1 MSAPWEKYQTESDGP
16 WNNYAEGGGP
26 WSSYADEII
35 APSPVKTAEKSFL
48 GGVAEAAGKR
58 LSKTGE
64 ILSNLT
70 GEEGGAYGFFK
81 NAPAK
86 AIQVAGQGAGFINDL
101 VGQGISAGY
110 RNLVP
115 ESAQKAISEGMSGMM
130 ANPTVKSTIS
140 GISEGYGA
148 LKERYPEG
156 VATLEAGANIA
167 GAIPVAMLGK
177 SAYQGAKA
185 VGKESAALFRDIGAL
200 TAGPQADAIA
210 DTMVKDI
217 VRKGIEKGV
226 RPTVAGKGTAGA
238 IRQYYDKATEAVKT
252 IVHNKNEIKLMNAD
266 GEIVQGALPQ
276 SLNQFSEAIDQTK
289 KTIFKQYD
297 AMAAQA
303 GATGATVD
311 LAPIATELNKI
322 SMAPVI
328 KDLSPEV
335 SAYAQKVASNLKQR
349 GAYTAEQAQEAIAN
363 LNKSLEAFYRNPS
376 YDNAS
381 KAGIDAMIVNNLRKE
396 LDNVITSASGE
407 GYQELKRSYGALKA
421 VEKEVTHRAIVDAR
435 KNVKGLI
442 DFTDIFTSGDLVQ
455 GLATMNPAMLGRG
468 VFTRAVK
475 EVYKTMNDPNR
486 IVRNMF
492 RDVDNLVAKRGQP
505 LQSRTMQSIYGNR
518 P

>member
-35 APSPVKTAEKSFL
+35 TPSPVKTAEKSFL

-58 LSKTGE
+58 LSNTGD
-64 ILSNLT
+64 ILSNMT
-70 GEEGGAYGFFK
+70 GEEGGGYGFFK

-86 AIQVAGQGAGFINDL
+86 AIQVAGQGAGFINDV

-110 RNLVP
+110 RNLMP
-115 ESAQKAISEGMSGMM
+115 ESAQKAISEGVGGMM
-130 ANPTVKSTIS
+130 ANPAVKLAIQ

-148 LKERYPEG
+148 IKERYPEG

-167 GAIPVAMLGK
+167 GAIPVAMAGK
-177 SAYQGAKA
+177 AGLHGVKA
-185 VGKESAALFRDIGAL
+185 AGKETAALYRDIGAL
-200 TAGPQADAIA
+200 TAGSQADAIA

-226 RPTVAGKGTAGA
+226 RPTVAGKNTAGS
-238 IRQYYDKATEAVKT
+238 IKQYYDRATEAVKT
-252 IVHNKNEIKLMNAD
+252 IVHNKGNLSLMNAE
-266 GEIVQGALPQ
+266 GEVVQGALPQ

-297 AMAAQA
+297 DMARQA
-303 GATGATVD
+303 GQAGATVD

-335 SAYAQKVASNLKQR
+335 SAYAQKVASSLKQR

-396 LDNVITSASGE
+396 LDDVITRASGE
-407 GYQELKRSYGALKA
+407 GYQELKKSYGALKSI
-421 VEKEVTHRAIVDAR
+421 EKEVTHRAIVDAR

-455 GLATMNPAMLGRG
+455 GLATMNPAVHSQG
-468 VFTRAVK
+468 VVMRAIK
-475 EVYKTMNDPNR
+475 EVYKLKNDPNR
-486 IVRNMF
+486 IIKNMF
-492 RDVDNLVAKRGQP
+492 ADVDKLVAKRGQP
-505 LQSRTMQSIYGNR
+505 LQSRTMQNSYGNR